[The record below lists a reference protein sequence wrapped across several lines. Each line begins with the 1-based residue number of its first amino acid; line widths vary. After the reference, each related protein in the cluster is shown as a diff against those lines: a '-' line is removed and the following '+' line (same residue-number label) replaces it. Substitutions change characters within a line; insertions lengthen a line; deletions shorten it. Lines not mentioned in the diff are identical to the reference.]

1 MLGQSIKAVDALVAA
16 LRHTEDD
23 LVFQQVHA
31 GGGVHEVQTVGVHV
45 GRSGDVQLVHLLL
58 TGGEEEVA
66 VGALLD
72 LGLESTGGIEVE
84 AEGDA
89 RVLGRVV
96 LGDGVQGLGQ
106 GGSGEDDELDALA
119 GSLGRSGLRGSSCG
133 RGSAG
138 SSAAAGG
145 QGSGSADCADHGQK
159 AAAGNEIG
167 FHEFSPSII
176 GLYFR
181 PTAGRCCFRNIVLF
195 SSGVGFADTPE
206 PLPLGEVAA
215 KQTERA

>member
-1 MLGQSIKAVDALVAA
+1 VLGQSVEAVDALVAA

-23 LVFQQVHA
+23 LVFQQVHT

-66 VGALLD
+66 VSALLD
-72 LGLESTGGIEVE
+72 LGLESTGGIKVE

-119 GSLGRSGLRGSSCG
+119 SSLGSSCG

-138 SSAAAGG
+138 NRAAAGG
-145 QGSGSADCADHGQK
+145 QGSSSADCADHGQK

-167 FHEFSPSII
+167 FHEFSLSII

-195 SSGVGFADTPE
+195 SSSVGFADTPE